1 MPPALALL
9 ASLMVAADG
18 PPDAVWL
25 EGESATAAAAPF
37 AVGTAGR
44 PESLSGRKWLVA
56 DAPTEAAASWP
67 FTTATAGRY
76 EVWVRSRHAGPFR
89 WRVAGRP
96 WVDVPSDA
104 PPLDLWPAD
113 AASAVGWVNA
123 GAIDLAA
130 GSHTLEL
137 AVPKPARIAVDVV
150 CLSRGPFR
158 PDGPNKPGTISRA
171 AIDAEAAGGFEFP
184 PPAGTSPRRT
194 LELAGTWQ
202 AARWDELTPA
212 DRAAPVT
219 ALPAD
224 LQARTWRGVRVP
236 GELAEARPEWAYC
249 HRFLIRTRFTLP
261 SGGQSVTLR
270 LANACLLASVFVNGT
285 LVGTGTVPHAP
296 FTCDLG
302 AVARPGVNELVVAV
316 KDHFYA
322 VAGTPWDKLRLLP
335 PPQFAAGELTQ
346 TLDWPVRTTRRGGL
360 LEAPV
365 LSVAGPVVVSD
376 VFARPA
382 ADALALDV
390 TVRNPTPTP
399 RTVEVRPV
407 VRPTEAD
414 GRIVGGTPAKA
425 FAPKSL
431 TVPAGGEA
439 SVSFAEAWSNPR
451 LWWPDDPVVYAAEI
465 TLVVDGRP
473 SDEQVTRFGVRE
485 WGTAGTRVTLNGI
498 PWRLTA
504 SREFADPQPAPQK
517 AIKAW
522 RASGVSL
529 FRLAG
534 ERPWTGAGL
543 SDTLRFFDASGVPVL
558 RAGFGDDGPPANRQ
572 ALFLARVRA
581 ERNSPAVAA
590 WELPPGVDVAA
601 VRAIDTTR
609 PVLPAVSPPL
619 SPADLPTAMYDPP
632 AGPQVADHTANPG
645 PAVLAAIGGESAYLD
660 DRPAAD
666 RLTRMRADGD
676 RWRGA
681 AVTRLD
687 AGGGNTWKPV
697 AVLVREWD
705 TAVPSGQPL
714 ARTLKLVNDTRS
726 GTPLTVHWL
735 FRVRGQPGEVR
746 GKKTLKLPPGGG
758 EEFPLTLAL
767 PPGDRLDADLVLS
780 VEREGREV
788 FRDVRPLRLV
798 GPPAK
803 LDAPPGTVAVYDP
816 AGKLPG
822 FAGLQRVADPF
833 APPPGCRVLVVGP
846 DAVSRS
852 QATDT
857 RWRSLAAGG
866 LRLVVLDQTHPLH
879 GPAVPADLSPTAA
892 GGRFAFPTD
901 AAHPAFAG
909 LVPADFACWS
919 NGETVYRGAYA
930 QPSRVGRSLVS
941 GGVGLADAAVVE
953 VPVGDGR
960 MLLSQLAVRDHPTDP
975 VARRVVANLVR
986 YALGDFPPGRPL
998 AVLLPPGPRR
1008 SLLAGSGLR
1017 VGESAD
1023 LATALAV
1030 GEVVLLDGTAA
1041 NLQAATA
1048 DRETLDTFFA
1058 AGGWL
1063 VAWGVEPD
1071 GLPAFN
1077 KLVGVEHLMR
1087 PFGPERVTSR
1097 SLLSTRDLRAAD
1109 LFTHVVDLDEVA
1121 GFATARPG
1129 RPGWAGVF
1137 PRRESV
1143 SGLTVQPAETTTGWA
1158 RVLFDDDPATALT
1171 VRLDGGRQE
1180 IKVDPPRPCTR
1191 LSVEPVPAGGWW
1203 EDVQVRVKR
1212 PADFAARVQPLA
1224 SVGGLVKYP
1233 RGAGGVL
1240 LCQVKPADDPRKRR
1254 LVLDALRSV
1263 GVTP

>member
-1 MPPALALL
+1 MLPALALF
-9 ASLMVAADG
+9 ASLLVAADG
-18 PPDAVWL
+18 PADAVWL
-25 EGESATAAAAPF
+25 EGESAVAALPF

-44 PESLSGRKWLVA
+44 PESLSGRRWLAA
-56 DAPTEAAASWP
+56 DAPTAATASWP
-67 FTTATAGRY
+67 FATAAAGRY

-89 WRVAGRP
+89 WRVVGRP
-96 WVDVPSDA
+96 WVDVPSET

-113 AASAVGWVNA
+113 AASAVGWVSG

-137 AVPKPARIAVDVV
+137 AVAKPARFALDVV
-150 CLSRGPFR
+150 CLSRGSFR

-184 PPAGTSPRRT
+184 PAAASSPRRT

-212 DRAAPVT
+212 DRAAPAT
-219 ALPAD
+219 ALPDD

-249 HRFLIRTRFTLP
+249 HRFLLRTRFTLP
-261 SGGQSVTLR
+261 AGGQSLTLR
-270 LANACLLASVFVNGT
+270 LPNACLLASVFVNGT

-302 AVARPGVNELVVAV
+302 ATARPGVNELVVVV

-335 PPQFAAGELTQ
+335 PAQFAASELTR
-346 TLDWPVRTTRRGGL
+346 TLDWPVRATRRGGL
-360 LEAPV
+360 LEAPA
-365 LSVAGPVVVSD
+365 LSIAGPAVVSD

-382 ADALALDV
+382 AGRLALDV
-390 TVRNPTPTP
+390 TVRNPTPTA
-399 RTVEVRPV
+399 RAVEVRPV

-414 GRIVGGTPAKA
+414 GRVIGGSPAKA
-425 FAPKSL
+425 FTPKPL

-439 SVSFAEAWSNPR
+439 SVTFDEPWANPR
-451 LWWPDDPVVYAAEI
+451 LWWPDDPVVYAAET
-465 TLVVDGRP
+465 TLAIDGRP

-485 WGTAGTRVTLNGI
+485 WGTAGTRVTLHGV
-498 PWRLTA
+498 PWKLTA
-504 SREFADPQPAPQK
+504 GRPPPDPK
-517 AIKAW
+517 AVKAW
-522 RASGVSL
+522 KAAGSSL

-543 SDTLRFFDASGVPVL
+543 ADTLRFFDASGVPVL
-558 RAGFGDDGPPANRQ
+558 RAGLGDDGPPANRQ
-572 ALFLARVRA
+572 AAFLAQVRA
-581 ERNSPAVAA
+581 ERNSPAVVA
-590 WELPPGVDVAA
+590 WELPPGVDAAA
-601 VRAIDTTR
+601 VRAIDPTR
-609 PVLPAVSPPL
+609 PVLTAVSPPL
-619 SPADLPTAMYDPP
+619 SPAELPTAAYDPP
-632 AGPQVADHTANPG
+632 AGPQVIDHTTNPG
-645 PAVLAAIGGESAYLD
+645 PAVLAALGGELAYLD
-660 DRPAAD
+660 DHPTAD
-666 RLTRMRADGD
+666 RLARMRADGD

-681 AVTRLD
+681 TVTRLD
-687 AGGGNTWKPV
+687 AGGGPAWKPV

-714 ARTLKLVNDTRS
+714 TRTLKLVNDTRS

-746 GKKTLKLPPGGG
+746 GKRTLKLPPGGG

-767 PPGDRLDADLVLS
+767 PTGDQSDADLVLS

-788 FRDVRPLRLV
+788 FRDTRSLRLY

-803 LDAPPGTVAVYDP
+803 LDAPPGAVAVYDP

-822 FAGLQRVADPF
+822 FAGLPRLPDPF
-833 APPPGCRVLVVGP
+833 APPPGCKVLVVGP
-846 DAVSRS
+846 DAVSS
-852 QATDT
+852 TQATDA
-857 RWRSLAAGG
+857 RWRALAAAG

-879 GPAVPADLSPTAA
+879 GPAVPGDLATTAA

-901 AAHPAFAG
+901 MTHPVFAG
-909 LVPADFACWS
+909 LVAADFACWS

-930 QPSRVGRSLVS
+930 QPSRVGRALVS

-986 YALGDFPPGRPL
+986 YALGDFLPGRPL
-998 AVLLPPGPRR
+998 AVLLPPGPRQT
-1008 SLLAGSGLR
+1008 LLAGSGLR
-1017 VGESAD
+1017 VSDSTD
-1023 LATALAV
+1023 LPATLAA
-1030 GEVVLLDGTAA
+1030 GDVVLLDGTAA

-1048 DRETLDTFFA
+1048 DRETLDQFFA

-1071 GLPAFN
+1071 GLAAFN
-1077 KLVGVEHLMR
+1077 KLVGVGHLLR
-1087 PFGPERVTSR
+1087 PFGPEPVTAR
-1097 SLLSTRDLRAAD
+1097 SLLSNRDLRAAD
-1109 LFTHVVDLDEVA
+1109 LFTHVVDLDEVSR
-1121 GFATARPG
+1121 FAAPRPD
-1129 RPGWAGVF
+1129 RPGWAGTF
-1137 PRRESV
+1137 PRRETV
-1143 SGLTVQPAETTTGWA
+1143 TGLTVHPAEPATGWA
-1158 RVLFDDDPATALT
+1158 RVTFDDDPATALT

-1180 IKVDPPRPCTR
+1180 VKVEPPRPCTR

-1203 EDVQVRVKR
+1203 EDVRVRVR
-1212 PADFAARVQPLA
+1212 RTADFAARVQPLA
-1224 SVGGLVKYP
+1224 GVGGLVKYP

-1240 LCQVKPADDPRKRR
+1240 LCQVKAADDPRKRR